1 MFHNAKRL
9 FPNDVVLDVDN
20 HDVENHGNDPLLRSS
35 YARQR
40 FKMGKWDW
48 PLVTLVSE
56 RAILE
61 LLDAV
66 AGTRNV
72 HQADMLFEG
81 LPNLSP
87 RKLQSL
93 LQACREGEAA
103 VLVVRSGNSRAAL
116 R

>member
-1 MFHNAKRL
+1 MTWTIMETIRFCAAATRGK
-9 FPNDVVLDVDN
+9 D
-20 HDVENHGNDPLLRSS
+20 LRW
-35 YARQR
+35 
-40 FKMGKWDW
+40 GKWDW
-48 PLVTLVSE
+48 PLVTSVSE

-72 HQADMLFEG
+72 HQADVLFEG

-87 RKLQSL
+87 RKLQS
-93 LQACREGEAA
+93 CREGEAA